1 MATQTPIVGKIGDIK
16 LSISRMAPSGFLS
29 LGEGTLLKRSAYSD
43 FWNWVTKNCTVISDT
58 EWQSQISKNGT
69 CAYFSSG
76 DGSSTFR
83 LPKINCLIKAG
94 PVSNV
99 GKYTPASYT
108 DIHYHGLGKYD
119 NNNGT
124 WGRYSYTNAEYPKG
138 TTGWFWNGSG
148 GAGTA
153 TVPDTDGD
161 TITSYNISISKP
173 EIIPESVNL
182 CLYIRYTTDFQE
194 TASESSLAATQTA
207 INNLYKRFDSI
218 ENRYNVSNN
227 LSTSGWQIYS
237 SGLTEEWGK
246 TSPGEYTGKI
256 VYPLSLTE
264 GTIPFSIDW
273 SLVDPSN
280 ASVDV
285 SVKFSNINNTSM
297 SYTCTGILA
306 PDAYIMWNIKSN
318 Q

>member
-16 LSISRMAPSGFLS
+16 LSISRIAPTGFLS
-29 LGEGTLLKRSAYSD
+29 LGEGTLLDREPYQE
-43 FWNWVTKNCTVISDT
+43 FWNWVSTNCTVIT
-58 EWQSQISKNGT
+58 EAEWQEQIDKNGT

-76 DGSSTFR
+76 DTTSTFR

-94 PVSNV
+94 SIDNV
-99 GKYTPASYT
+99 GEYTPASYT

-124 WGRYSYTNAEYPKG
+124 WGRYAYTNAEYPEG

-153 TVPDTDGD
+153 SAPDTDGD
-161 TITSYNISISKP
+161 TITSYNISVNKP

-182 CLYIRYTTDFQE
+182 CMYIRYTTEFQE
-194 TASESSLAATQTA
+194 TASEGSLAATYTA
-207 INNLYKRFDSI
+207 INNIYKRIDNI
-218 ENRYNVSNN
+218 ETRYNVSNS
-227 LSTSGWQIYS
+227 LSDTGWQVYS
-237 SGLTEEWGK
+237 SGLIEEWGR
-246 TSPGEYTGKI
+246 TTAGEHTGSI
-256 VYPLSLTE
+256 VYPLSLANERT
-264 GTIPFSIDW
+264 PFSIDW

-280 ASVDV
+280 ASTDV
-285 SVKFSNINNTSM
+285 GVKFSNISNTSM
-297 SYTCTGILA
+297 TYVCTGTLA
-306 PDAYIMWNIKSN
+306 SDAYIMWIIKSN